1 MQAFSC
7 IQTSLFLLL
16 NLRPAPFPTFATGE
30 EETLRNLA
38 HISHAGCVNYRQT
51 CLCTTNSHEF

>member
-16 NLRPAPFPTFATGE
+16 NPRTAPFPTFATGE
-30 EETLRNLA
+30 EETLGNLA
-38 HISHAGCVNYRQT
+38 RISHVGCVNYRQT
-51 CLCTTNSHEF
+51 CLCTKNRHEF